1 MSFTGIEDAPA
12 ELQGPGLPS
21 AIVALLAGL
30 AGAFF
35 YWVAQGSV
43 AGLGQSDP
51 AGNAMSA
58 GFAVIA
64 EFLLWLC
71 LAIYLVAMCWRSRLH
86 AGVLV
91 PAAVLAV
98 AAAIA
103 CLTAIGLMRQ
113 PTSLRIV
120 PTVLPLLAVMFGLW
134 ARTSRELSPRIRDIV
149 SIGIGGA
156 ALALVVI
163 AFVEQAKWDAAA
175 PQRAAAA
182 EAAQRAY
189 ERDQAAH
196 IAGLHARL
204 RALGPDDRVDDYLEF
219 IGSGWDEEVI
229 AGIRTVR
236 SRQADVERLI
246 AGGAELYQF
255 RRLPEFGISPTPA
268 LCTAYR
274 VRMDRQ
280 LADFVPSNPTR
291 HAIPGFYEQ
300 ELDNLR
306 WLLAGGCDLSA
317 QIRRLRDQAREFTPQ
332 FYAPYFG
339 DQLDALL
346 GQAQ

>member
-1 MSFTGIEDAPA
+1 MSFSDDDAPA
-12 ELQGPGLPS
+12 EVRGPGLPS
-21 AIVALLAGL
+21 AIVGLLGALI
-30 AGAFF
+30 GAFF

-43 AGLGQSDP
+43 AGLGASDP

-113 PTSLRIV
+113 PTWLRIV
-120 PTVLPLLAVMFGLW
+120 PTVLPLLAILFGLW
-134 ARTSRELSPRIRDIV
+134 ARTSREMGARVRLAV
-149 SIGIGGA
+149 SAAIGAA
-156 ALALVVI
+156 ALALI
-163 AFVEQAKWDAAA
+163 ATAFIEQAKWDAAA
-175 PQRAAAA
+175 PQRAVEA

-189 ERDQAAH
+189 EREQAAH
-196 IAGLHARL
+196 IAALHARL

-219 IGSGWDEEVI
+219 SGSGWDEEVL
-229 AGIRTVR
+229 AGIRNVR

-246 AGGAELYQF
+246 DGGAEMYQF
-255 RRLPEFGISPTPA
+255 RRLPEFGVTATPA

-274 VRMDRQ
+274 ARMDRQ
-280 LADFVPSNPTR
+280 LADFLPGNPTR

-346 GQAQ
+346 AAVNS